1 MKQFFNIV
9 ASACELIVLS
19 LLFFIMAVW
28 IKVDATG
35 PVFYRQVRV
44 GRYNKDFK
52 IFKFR
57 SMRVGANKGS
67 LVTIGSRDPR
77 DTCIGDYYC
86 KRIMIS
92 RLSVSCVAIC
102 SPFSEMVAPPPAT
115 PSRNPN
121 IQGGGGDP
129 RSAAGLYAVDGE
141 VAVRQV
147 CNLVEGLAAAADFE
161 EIFPVCREVSL
172 PRHGDR
178 QDGSDLVCKE
188 CLAWIRAARR
198 VC

>member
-121 IQGGGGDP
+121 IQGGGGSSLRC
-129 RSAAGLYAVDGE
+129 RSLCRRRRGSCPAGLQSG
-141 VAVRQV
+141 RRSRR
-147 CNLVEGLAAAADFE
+147 
-161 EIFPVCREVSL
+161 CRRLRRDISRL
-172 PRHGDR
+172 P
-178 QDGSDLVCKE
+178 
-188 CLAWIRAARR
+188 
-198 VC
+198 